1 MGQCPQ
7 GHASEETDYCSVCG
21 AAMGGAAAAA
31 APAAATATAGAR
43 HCPACGEVRADLAA
57 RYCEV
62 CRYDFVGHRPGPPPV
77 ATATPAVAPVAAAPR
92 RWEVVITVDPT
103 LDTEPDPASPCPTG
117 DSERVFPIELDEM
130 LIGRRDALRDIRP
143 EIPISDP
150 GASRRHAKLLRGR
163 DGAVALQDL
172 ASANGTQVNGHDVT
186 PGTRRSLVEGDEI
199 TIGRWTRIRLR
210 GRP

>member
-1 MGQCPQ
+1 M
-7 GHASEETDYCSVCG
+7 
-21 AAMGGAAAAA
+21 AAGGSAAA
-31 APAAATATAGAR
+31 APATTTTGGR

-62 CRYDFVGHRPGPPPV
+62 CRYDFVGHKPGPPPV
-77 ATATPAVAPVAAAPR
+77 AAPVVAPVAAPTATPR

-117 DSERVFPIELDEM
+117 ETERVFPVDLDEM

-172 ASANGTQVNGHDVT
+172 ASANGTQVNGQDVA
-186 PGTRRSLVEGDEI
+186 PGTRRPLAEGDEI